1 MMDLAD
7 AALKSEEEFKTERG
21 SSVTSDK
28 TEGSTPDASEKKR
41 PAVRTSDLRSA
52 SLQEEEEASE
62 LKKPKVVL
70 LAGLVSVACCCVV
83 DEQRKKVKVF
93 PVSLGAI
100 VVERCGRRSC
110 CFKEDNEL
118 IFLR

>member
-1 MMDLAD
+1 MMDLAEI
-7 AALKSEEEFKTERG
+7 AQKSEEEFKTERG

-28 TEGSTPDASEKKR
+28 TDGSTPGSDTSEKKK
-41 PAVRTSDLRSA
+41 PVMRTSDLRSA
-52 SLQEEEEASE
+52 SIQEEETE

-83 DEQRKKVKVF
+83 DEENKAVKVF

-100 VVERCGRRSC
+100 VLER
-110 CFKEDNEL
+110 
-118 IFLR
+118 